1 MTAPHTPRPSRPS
14 RPSRGSHWLAVLA
27 GMLGMY
33 CTDTVVSSMSGRRGA
48 PPAVA
53 QTGTC
58 CQTVNTRTELARQ
71 TIGAPPG
78 LTVTGDPIDV
88 SEYDSVLVQWFQPGP
103 GCEDPDV
110 LVHQRLTPELPFS
123 QVVRN
128 NASTG
133 LMPVPVLG
141 AQIQLALLND
151 GGDACRLEFVIVGV
165 RSTARP
171 G

>member
-1 MTAPHTPRPSRPS
+1 MSDPRPSGPS
-14 RPSRGSHWLAVLA
+14 RPSHWLAVLA

-48 PPAVA
+48 PPADA
-53 QTGTC
+53 QTGSC
-58 CQTVNTRTELARQ
+58 CQTVSTRTELARQ
-71 TIGAPPG
+71 AVSAAPG
-78 LTVTGDPIDV
+78 QTAVGDPIDV
-88 SEYDSVLVQWFQPGP
+88 SAYDSVLVQWYEPGP
-103 GCEDPDV
+103 ACEDPDV
-110 LVHQRLTPELPFS
+110 LFHQRLGPELPFS

-141 AQIQLALLND
+141 AQLQLSLLND
-151 GGDACRLEFVIVGV
+151 GGDPCRLELVIVGV
-165 RSTARP
+165 RSASRP